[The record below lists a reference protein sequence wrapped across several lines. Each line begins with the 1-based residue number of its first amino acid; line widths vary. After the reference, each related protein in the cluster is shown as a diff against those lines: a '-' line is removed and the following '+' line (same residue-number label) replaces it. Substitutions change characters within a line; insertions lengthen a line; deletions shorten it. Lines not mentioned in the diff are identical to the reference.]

1 MLNGVASAARKR
13 RRIVWGTR
21 QVGVARTTAGLARLS
36 VLAVRRPDYAQIR
49 TSRDQLSISFRYPS
63 QLIPTLV
70 LFRDLIEPELAL
82 LAATLGP
89 GRVAVDVG
97 ASIGTW
103 TMSAARTGAT
113 VHACE
118 PDPVNLEML
127 EMNIRANGLLSRVG
141 THALALGEQAGN
153 GRIVAAERRYLNRV
167 TAAADNT
174 GHDFPV
180 TTLDQFVA
188 DLDLAQL
195 DVLKVNTAGGERAV
209 LLGAFGLFRARRIS
223 WAMILDGLEVR
234 PVLDELRAFSYDI
247 GFYDGGLGRFVSVAH
262 SRELDAAR
270 PSPMNRYVVV
280 RRDDAILT

>member
-1 MLNGVASAARKR
+1 MLNAVVSAAGKR

-21 QVGVARTTAGLARLS
+21 QVGIARTAAGLARLS
-36 VLAVRRPDYAQIR
+36 VLAFRHPDYAQIR
-49 TSRDQLSISFRYPS
+49 TSRDQLDISFRYPS

-70 LFRDLIEPELAL
+70 LFRDLIEPELGL

-103 TMSAARTGAT
+103 TMSAACTGAT

-153 GRIVAAERRYLNRV
+153 GRIIAAERRYLNRV
-167 TAAADNT
+167 AAADDA

-180 TTLDQFVA
+180 TTLDQFVD
-188 DLDLAQL
+188 DLNLDQV

-209 LLGAFGLFRARRIS
+209 LLGAFGLFRAKRIS

-234 PVLDELRAFSYDI
+234 SVLDDLRACSYDI
-247 GFYDGGLGRFVSVAH
+247 GFYDGDLGRFVSVAH

-270 PSPMNRYVVV
+270 PSPMNRYVIV
-280 RRDDAILT
+280 RRDDVILT